1 MTSKTAG
8 FIQKTFS
15 PGVSSTYELVNH
27 ILTFGFDRLWRKKAA
42 RQAVASGGVQWAD
55 MCTGT
60 GEMAA
65 NLSRL
70 ASGETTVYAVDIST
84 HMMIEARKKPEAQN
98 INFVV
103 SDVKDLNFPDESLDL
118 ITISFATRNINLSK
132 DVLTKT
138 FAEFHRVLKPGG
150 RFVNLETSQP
160 KISLIRNFFHFYVK
174 LVVKPV
180 GGLIS
185 GSQKAYAYLTHT
197 IPRFY
202 PPDELSAIM
211 SNAGFEKVTW
221 RKLLFGI
228 AAIHQGT
235 KA

>member
-1 MTSKTAG
+1 MTSKTTG

-15 PGVSSTYELVNH
+15 SGVSSTYELVNH

-42 RQAVASGGVQWAD
+42 RLAAISGGVQWAD

-70 ASGETTVYAVDIST
+70 APGETTVYAVDISN
-84 HMMIEARKKPEAQN
+84 HMMIEARKKHEAQN
-98 INFVV
+98 INFVI

-160 KISLIRNFFHFYVK
+160 SISLIRNLFHFYVR

-180 GGLIS
+180 GGMIS

-228 AAIHQGT
+228 AAIHQGM
-235 KA
+235 KE